1 MLRGHLMRGG
11 ALADTRA
18 PRGWMSCPPLVA
30 QQLRRADVI
39 LHAGDVCTAAVLGE
53 LSDYAP
59 VLAVLGNNDSPD
71 VAEWGAPEMLQAD
84 LDGLQVAMLHDSGAA
99 PGRLRRLRR
108 RFPGAGLVVFGHSHI
123 PLDEAAE
130 GIRIVNPGSPTDPRP
145 PPPGTIAGLRIP
157 PGPPL

>member
-1 MLRGHLMRGG
+1 MGLWAG
-11 ALADTRA
+11 ADIHA
-18 PRGWMSCPPLVA
+18 PRGWNSCPPLVA
-30 QQLRRADVI
+30 QHLRRADVI

-59 VLAVLGNNDSPD
+59 VLAVLGNNDGPD

-108 RFPGAGLVVFGHSHI
+108 RFPGAGLVVFGHSHV
-123 PLDEAAE
+123 PLDEAGE
-130 GIRIVNPGSPTDPRP
+130 GIRI
-145 PPPGTIAGLRIP
+145 LK
-157 PGPPL
+157 PGPPTHRARQPPGHITALA